1 MFFFVSIIAGH
12 FRRTFAA
19 YVIAA
24 ERSSLENIRQEPFM
38 KSVLLSQITSYVV
51 VASLAFLLTGE
62 ITGEELR
69 PTTWPSFQNGGH
81 LTVAGDALPTRWSA
95 EENIAWK
102 SEIPGYG
109 QSTPIVTGGQIIVT
123 STDGPNKE
131 NYYLISYSLEKGEKL
146 WQKEFTNPSPVE
158 NTSYVSRAAPTPIAD
173 DSGYIAYYEGG
184 LVVAVSHDGEIRWKR
199 NLVESY
205 GPISARHGL
214 SSSLEQNKD
223 LVFVWVERSEEP
235 YLAALNKATGET
247 VWKVEG
253 LGSTSWSTPR
263 LVPVGDT
270 THLVCSASGKIAG
283 FDPSNGDRLWQ
294 FDQIAN
300 NTTCTPIPLGEG
312 RFLIGAS
319 EGRGEAAAQTDGSSN
334 GVIEITKQ
342 DDGSF
347 SADFAWQA
355 VKAKS
360 SFGSPIVADGTAWFI
375 NRGGVLFGVDQET
388 GKQTT
393 TSRLA
398 AGGVWAT
405 PLQQGKRLYIFGS
418 KGTTSIIDMSTSET
432 IAENSL
438 WATEEDAEGET
449 SSNEIIY
456 SAVPVPPYLI
466 IRTGD
471 TLYAIQ
477 DKPAG

>member
-1 MFFFVSIIAGH
+1 MFPFVSIIAG
-12 FRRTFAA
+12 RLLRALPVCVA
-19 YVIAA
+19 AA

-38 KSVLLSQITSYVV
+38 KFVMLSQLSSCLLVASIAVLLVSKS
-51 VASLAFLLTGE
+51 
-62 ITGEELR
+62 TGEEFR
-69 PTTWPSFQNGGH
+69 TASWPSFQNGGH
-81 LTVAGDALPTRWSA
+81 MKVAGDALPTSWSA
-95 EENIAWK
+95 EQNIAWK

-109 QSTPIVTGGQIIVT
+109 QSTPIVTNGQIVVT
-123 STDGPNKE
+123 STSGPNKE
-131 NYYLISYSLEKGEKL
+131 NYNLVAYSLENGKKL

-173 DSGYIAYYEGG
+173 DAGYVAFYEGG
-184 LVVAVSHDGEIRWKR
+184 LVVAVSKDGDVRWKR
-199 NLVESY
+199 DLVESY
-205 GPISARHGL
+205 GPISSRHGL

-235 YLAALNKATGET
+235 YLTALNKSTGET

-300 NTTCTPIPLGEG
+300 NTTCTPIPLGNG

-334 GVIEITKQ
+334 GVIQITKQ

-347 SADFAWQA
+347 AADFAWQA
-355 VKAKS
+355 SKAKS
-360 SFGSPIVADGTAWFI
+360 SFGSPIVAEETAWFI
-375 NRGGVLFGVDQET
+375 NRSGVLFGVNQET

-405 PLQQGKRLYIFGS
+405 PLQQGKLLYIFGS
-418 KGTTSIIDMSTSET
+418 KGTTSIIDMSAGET

-438 WATEEDAEGET
+438 WTTEEDAEGES

-477 DKPAG
+477 DKSAS